1 MMIIDDD
8 RGVTSLETAWGIGIL
23 ALVASMVLAGMS
35 VLGAYVS
42 AIDQAGAAARSHA
55 IGVPFTAEGASVNYS
70 ESAGLTTAT
79 VTVDSF
85 LGPISASA
93 VFPTEHHG

>member
-23 ALVASMVLAGMS
+23 ALVASMVLGGMS

-42 AIDQAGAAARSHA
+42 AIDQAGAAARSRA
-55 IGVPFTAEGASVNYS
+55 IGVPYATEGATVSYS

-79 VTVDSF
+79 VSVPSVV
-85 LGPISASA
+85 GEISATA
-93 VFPTEHHG
+93 IFPTEHHG